1 MNIEQP
7 AYLRAGWQAL
17 VLANLAIV
25 AAYLGT
31 GLIANALALPAGY
44 ALPLFPPA
52 GVALALA
59 TVGGARVLPG
69 VALGVLLTALPRHL
83 DNPALPLLPA
93 LLAVGAEMLGATL
106 QAWLGARQF
115 RRRMR
120 PAIDS
125 GRDVFAFLLLTPLI
139 GLVNATVSVPA
150 LYLLGAITE
159 AERLL
164 NWLGWWAGD
173 TIGVLLAAPLCWIV
187 CGRPRRLWR
196 QRAPIV
202 ALPLLLAS
210 AAVVAI
216 YRLALGWEHEQH
228 LQPFR
233 LKAQQTADLL
243 QAELDEHVRF
253 VGTFARTLAD
263 TEHILERDKFLRIV
277 SGYVDGRREIQAVNW
292 VVPVKSNERAGF
304 EDWVRRTID
313 ASAPGIQEL
322 DAALRPHPAP
332 QRDLYLPVLYTWPPS
347 NAVIRGVDLLA
358 APGRAAVA
366 AQSLDAR
373 TPMATEPLRLLV
385 GGARGVAL
393 FRAVGDPNVPPA
405 GVVVFVLNADALL
418 EQAIARS
425 GFDGFEAALIDVTGG
440 AALPLAGGSWQPR
453 NDAQPGGHPGM
464 HPHTRPD
471 EYRVGLSFAGRSYLV
486 AFRPTAAYAAA
497 ERGVV
502 SWTVLSSGLLLTGLL
517 GALLLLVS
525 GERAAVE
532 AQVLDR
538 TARLRDREARLEAI
552 LDNAADAILTVDAG
566 GVVVSANA
574 ATARLFGYPAQH
586 LVGLPFGSLVPAG
599 VDGDAQVQ
607 LMRLSQ
613 STPGECVLE
622 GRNARSEA
630 FPLSISVAPVQLGVQ
645 QGRAHKRKHEQFFVC
660 ILRDL
665 TEQQASQEHIYRL
678 AHHDVLTGLENRVAL
693 NARLAQQLATAR
705 RHQEPAAVLF
715 IDLDHFKKINDSL
728 GHAAGDQLLVGAAE
742 RMKDLL
748 RDVDT
753 LARLGGDEFIIVLA
767 GPLTPD
773 SVTGVAVRLVE
784 SLSQPY
790 QLGGHTAHSGASV
803 GVALFP
809 EDGEDAATLIR
820 HADMAMYA
828 AKREGRGNFQFFSPA
843 MNAATHEHLL
853 LENRMWSA
861 LRAEGFSLHLQA
873 QVALDTGRV
882 IGAEVLLRWNDS
894 ELGSVEPSRFIPV
907 AEESGMIV
915 PLGDWVLAQAMA
927 LLAEWRREGLDHLRL
942 AVNLS
947 ARQFSGST
955 LIERLDE
962 LVARY
967 GIDPALLELE
977 ITETAAMRDPE
988 NTRQLL
994 RQLRARGFKLAID
1007 DFGTG
1012 YSSLAYLKLFA
1023 IDRIKIDRGFVKD
1036 IEHNPNDAVIVAAT
1050 IGLAHALGLAVVAEG
1065 VETEAQWGFLRDK
1078 LGDEAQGYLFAR
1090 PMPAGEFREF
1100 IRRPTQPVP
1109 GA

>member
-1 MNIEQP
+1 MDTKKPGYPRWRWQP
-7 AYLRAGWQAL
+7 L

-25 AAYLGT
+25 AAYVATRLV
-31 GLIANALALPAGY
+31 ADALALPAGY

-59 TVGGARVLPG
+59 TAGGPRVLPG
-69 VALGVLLTALPRHL
+69 IGLGILVATLPRHL
-83 DNPALPLLPA
+83 DNPALSLLHAVLAA
-93 LLAVGAEMLGATL
+93 LAEFIGATL

-125 GRDVFAFLLLTPLI
+125 GRDVFTFLLLTPI
-139 GLVNATVSVPA
+139 ICLVSATVAVPS

-159 AERLL
+159 SEHLL

-173 TIGVLLAAPLCWIV
+173 TIGVLLAAPLCWIA
-187 CGRPRRLWR
+187 CGQPRPLWR
-196 QRAPIV
+196 QRATIV
-202 ALPLLLAS
+202 GLPLLLAS
-210 AAVVAI
+210 AAVVTI
-216 YRLALGWEHEQH
+216 YRLTLGWEHEQH
-228 LQPFR
+228 LQPYR
-233 LKAQQTADLL
+233 LKAQQTADML
-243 QAELDEHVRF
+243 QAEFNEHVRF

-263 TEHILERDKFLRIV
+263 TEHILARDKFLRV
-277 SGYVDGRREIQAVNW
+277 ASGYVDGRPEIQGVNW
-292 VVPVKSNERAGF
+292 AVPVKGAERAGF
-304 EDWVRRTID
+304 EEWVRRTLD
-313 ASAPGIQEL
+313 ASAPGIQ
-322 DAALRPHPAP
+322 DVTPGLRLSPAP
-332 QRDLYLPVLYTWPPS
+332 QRALYLPVLYTWPPS
-347 NAVIRGVDLLA
+347 NAALRGVDFLT

-366 AQSLDAR
+366 AQSLASR
-373 TPMATEPLRLLV
+373 TPLATEPFRLMMS
-385 GGARGVAL
+385 GAMGIGL
-393 FRAVGDPNVPPA
+393 FRSVGEPDLPPA
-405 GVVVFVLNADALL
+405 GVVVFVLNAEALL
-418 EQAIARS
+418 EQAVARA
-425 GFDGFEAALIDVTGG
+425 GFDGFQAALVDVTDG
-440 AALPLAGGSWQPR
+440 ANLPLVGGI
-453 NDAQPGGHPGM
+453 AV
-464 HPHTRPD
+464 PHPD
-471 EYRVGLSFAGRSYLV
+471 EYRVGLSFAGRSYML
-486 AFRPTAAYAAA
+486 AFRPTAAYIAS
-497 ERGVV
+497 ERGVA

-532 AQVLDR
+532 AQVQDR
-538 TARLRDREARLEAI
+538 TARLRDRETRLEAI

-566 GVVVSANA
+566 GMVVSANA
-574 ATARLFGYPAQH
+574 ATARLFGYPAAH
-586 LVGLPFGSLVPAG
+586 LVGMPFGVLVPAG
-599 VDGDAQVQ
+599 VDGDARAQ
-607 LMRLSQ
+607 LTRLST
-613 STPGECVLE
+613 SAPDECVLD
-622 GRNARSEA
+622 GRNARAET
-630 FPLSISVAPVQLGVQ
+630 FPLSISVAPVQL
-645 QGRAHKRKHEQFFVC
+645 AHDHKHEQFFVC

-665 TEQQASQEHIYRL
+665 TEQQRSQEHIYRL

-693 NARLAQQLATAR
+693 NVRLEQQLATAR
-705 RHQEPAAVLF
+705 RHDEPAAVLF

-728 GHAAGDQLLVGAAE
+728 GHAAGDKLLVGAAE
-742 RMKDLL
+742 RMKDVL

-790 QLGGHTAHSGASV
+790 QLAGHTAHSGASV

-809 EDGEDAATLIR
+809 DDGEDAATLIR

-861 LRAEGFSLHLQA
+861 LNAGGFTLHLQA

-882 IGAEVLLRWNDS
+882 IGAEVLLRWHDS

-927 LLAEWRREGLDHLRL
+927 LLAEWQREGLDHLRL

-947 ARQFSGST
+947 ARQFSGGA
-955 LIERLDE
+955 LLERLDQ

-967 GIDPALLELE
+967 GIDPARLELE

-994 RQLRARGFKLAID
+994 RELRTRGFKLAID

-1065 VETEAQWGFLRDK
+1065 VETQAQWGFLRDK

-1090 PMPAGEFREF
+1090 PMPASEFREF
-1100 IRRPTQPVP
+1100 IRRQAQPVP

>member
-1 MNIEQP
+1 MDIKKP
-7 AYLRAGWQAL
+7 GYPRWRWRPLL
-17 VLANLAIV
+17 LANLAIV
-25 AAYLGT
+25 AAYLAT
-31 GLIANALALPAGY
+31 RLVADALALPVGY

-59 TVGGARVLPG
+59 TSAGMRVLPG
-69 VALGVLLTALPRHL
+69 VALGVLLTSLPRHL
-83 DNPALPLLPA
+83 DDPGLPLANA
-93 LLAVGAEMLGATL
+93 LVATAAVMLGALL

-120 PAIDS
+120 PAIDT

-139 GLVNATVSVPA
+139 CLVSATVSVPA
-150 LYLLGAITE
+150 LFALGAITE
-159 AERLL
+159 AEHVL

-187 CGRPRRLWR
+187 CGQPRRLWR

-202 ALPLLLAS
+202 GLPLLLAS
-210 AAVVAI
+210 AAVVTI
-216 YRLALGWEHEQH
+216 YRLTLGWEHEQH
-228 LQPFR
+228 LQPYR
-233 LKAQQTADLL
+233 LKAQQTADVL
-243 QAELDEHVRF
+243 QAEFNEHVRF

-263 TEHILERDKFLRIV
+263 TEHILARDKFLRV
-277 SGYVDGRREIQAVNW
+277 ASGYVDGRPEIQGVNW
-292 VVPVKSNERAGF
+292 AVPVRGAERAGY
-304 EDWVRRTID
+304 EDWVRRTLD
-313 ASAPGIQEL
+313 ASFPGIQDVTPERRL
-322 DAALRPHPAP
+322 HPAG
-332 QRDLYLPVLYTWPPS
+332 QRALYLPVLYTWPPS
-347 NAVIRGVDLLA
+347 NAVLRGIDFLT
-358 APGRAAVA
+358 APGRAEVA
-366 AQSLDAR
+366 ARTLVSR
-373 TPMATEPLRLLV
+373 TPIATPPFRLMMN
-385 GGARGVAL
+385 GQMGIGL
-393 FRAVGDPNVPPA
+393 FRSVGESNRPA
-405 GVVVFVLNADALL
+405 SGTVVFVLNAELLL
-418 EQAIARS
+418 EQAIARA
-425 GFDGFEAALIDVTGG
+425 GFDGFHAALVDVTGG
-440 AALPLAGGSWQPR
+440 AVLPLVGNIDR
-453 NDAQPGGHPGM
+453 VH
-464 HPHTRPD
+464 PD
-471 EYRVGLSFAGRSYLV
+471 EYRVGLSFAGRSYQI
-486 AFRPTAAYAAA
+486 AFHPTAAYAAS
-497 ERGVV
+497 ERGVA
-502 SWTVLSSGLLLTGLL
+502 SWTVLSAGLLLTGLL

-552 LDNAADAILTVDAG
+552 LDNAADAILTVDANG
-566 GVVVSANA
+566 MVVSANA

-599 VDGDAQVQ
+599 VDGDASAQ
-607 LMRLSQ
+607 LTRLSQ
-613 STPGECVLE
+613 STPDECVLE
-622 GRNARSEA
+622 GRNARGGI
-630 FPLSISVAPVQLGVQ
+630 FPLSISVAPVQMANEG
-645 QGRAHKRKHEQFFVC
+645 GREQFFVC

-665 TEQQASQEHIYRL
+665 TEQQRSQEHIYRL

-693 NARLAQQLATAR
+693 NVRLEQQLASAR
-705 RHQEPAAVLF
+705 RHQEPEAVLF

-728 GHAAGDQLLVGAAE
+728 GHAAGDRLLVGAAE

-790 QLGGHTAHSGASV
+790 QLAGHTAHSGASV

-809 EDGEDAATLIR
+809 DDGEDAATLIR

-828 AKREGRGNFQFFSPA
+828 AKHEGRGNFQFFSPE

-861 LRAEGFSLHLQA
+861 LHAEGFSLHLQA

-882 IGAEVLLRWNDS
+882 IGAEVLLRWQDS

-927 LLAEWRREGLDHLRL
+927 LLAEWQHDGLEHLRL

-947 ARQFSGST
+947 ARQFSGGS
-955 LIERLDE
+955 LLERLDE
-962 LVARY
+962 LVTRY
-967 GIDPALLELE
+967 GIDPARLELE

-994 RQLRARGFKLAID
+994 RALRTRGFKLAID

-1065 VETEAQWGFLRDK
+1065 VETQAQWGFLREK

-1090 PMPAGEFREF
+1090 PMPASEFREF
-1100 IRRPTQPVP
+1100 IRRQAQPVP
-1109 GA
+1109 DA